1 MGLRIATNV
10 QAINAQKNLYGTGNE
25 ISSSMARMSSG
36 FRINKSSD
44 DAAGL
49 AISEN
54 LKAQIRG
61 FRQAN
66 RNANDGISMVQVAEG
81 GLSEVANMLVRLREL
96 SIQAASDT
104 IGDRERGMVDIE
116 YQQLKEEIE
125 RVAQTTAFNGTQL
138 LNGFGGVL
146 DFQIGNYNDPLNDR
160 ISFNAS
166 DKNASLQSLGISE
179 IAAASKEQAQ
189 ESLTFLDDA
198 LNYIS
203 GMRADLGALQGRLQS
218 TSSILMTS
226 DENYSAA
233 NSRIRDADIAAEST
247 ALAKNNILQQA
258 ATAVL
263 AQANQHQALA
273 LKLIGG

>member
-25 ISSSMARMSSG
+25 IATTMARLSSG

-104 IGDRERGMVDIE
+104 VGERERGMVDIE

-125 RVAQTTAFNGTQL
+125 RVAQTTQFNGTPL

-146 DFQIGNYNDPLNDR
+146 DFQVGNYNDPLNDR
-160 ISFNAS
+160 ISFNAE
-166 DKNASLQSLGISE
+166 DKNASLEALGIGE
-179 IAAASKEQAQ
+179 IAAISKEQAQ
-189 ESLTFLDDA
+189 DSLTFIDEA
-198 LNYIS
+198 LNYVS

-226 DENYSAA
+226 DENFSAA
-233 NSRIRDADIAAEST
+233 NSRIRDTDIAAESSN
-247 ALAKNNILQQA
+247 LAKNNILQQA

-263 AQANQHQALA
+263 QQANQSQALA
-273 LKLIGG
+273 LKLLG